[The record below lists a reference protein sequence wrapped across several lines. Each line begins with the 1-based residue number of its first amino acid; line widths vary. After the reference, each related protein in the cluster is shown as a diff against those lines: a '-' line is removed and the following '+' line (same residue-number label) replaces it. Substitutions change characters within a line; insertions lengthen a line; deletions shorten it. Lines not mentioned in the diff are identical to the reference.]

1 MMQAKT
7 AGGMTSVCR
16 QIGIGCEKPFRRALR
31 EFLQLSDADVAWS
44 YKVLVPS
51 GLKRNLYFAGRVS
64 LEKIP
69 ARIIHECRC
78 EVFKTEA
85 RRARRSDGVAGL
97 HE

>member
-1 MMQAKT
+1 
-7 AGGMTSVCR
+7 
-16 QIGIGCEKPFRRALR
+16 
-31 EFLQLSDADVAWS
+31 
-44 YKVLVPS
+44 VLLPS